1 MNKLVNQIL
10 GNEYNF
16 EKCYTLITGACGGLG
31 RAFVSECAKMK
42 ENLILIGTSEKKLE
56 SLMSE
61 FSSKF
66 NGIFVRTFVCDLSKP
81 DDIKNLT
88 QKLAD
93 ENLVVNKL
101 INNAGI
107 IMEGDFEKFSDDEIQ
122 KTIMVNCSGTVDLT
136 KKLIKARNK
145 SLRFEV
151 LTVSSVAA
159 YYPIPHMALYAATKS
174 FLLSL
179 MTALA
184 DEYKNQN
191 IVFTTVCPGA
201 MKTNDAMKESIKSMG
216 LGGKLSCVSTE
227 KVARKSLRALR
238 RKKRILVPGFF
249 NKLLVLFS
257 KLFSKKILSKSSGK
271 IYKKSQEKRKF

>member
-1 MNKLVNQIL
+1 MNKLANQIF

-16 EKCYTLITGACGGLG
+16 EKYYTLITGACGGLG
-31 RAFVSECAKMK
+31 RAFVSECARGK

-56 SLMSE
+56 SLMTE

-81 DDIKNLT
+81 DEIKNLAE
-88 QKLAD
+88 KLAD
-93 ENLVVNKL
+93 EKLIVNRL
-101 INNAGI
+101 INNAGV
-107 IMEGDFEKFSDDEIQ
+107 IMEGDFEKFSDDEIHRA
-122 KTIMVNCSGTVDLT
+122 IMVNCNGTVDLT
-136 KKLIKARNK
+136 KKLIQARNK

-159 YYPIPHMALYAATKS
+159 YYPIPHMATYAATKS

-184 DEYKNQN
+184 VEYKKENV
-191 IVFTTVCPGA
+191 VFTTVCPGA
-201 MKTNDAMKESIKSMG
+201 METSDAMKESIRSMG
-216 LGGKLSCVSTE
+216 LGGKLSCVSTD
-227 KVARKSLRALR
+227 KVARKSLRAIG
-238 RKKRILVPGFF
+238 RKKRIFVPGFF
-249 NKLLVLFS
+249 NKLLVLLS
-257 KLFSKKILSKSSGK
+257 KLFSKNFLAKSSGK